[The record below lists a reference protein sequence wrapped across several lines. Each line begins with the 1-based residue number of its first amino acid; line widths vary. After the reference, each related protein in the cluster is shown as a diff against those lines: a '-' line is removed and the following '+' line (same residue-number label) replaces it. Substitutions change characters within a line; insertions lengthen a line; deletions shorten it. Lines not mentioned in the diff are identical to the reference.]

1 MKNRYLA
8 LVVMAV
14 VVLFGSRLQAAEA
27 DVAKDIEML
36 KQKIVELEQKLQEQ
50 KIAQQKYAR
59 KVAEEVHEEIE
70 ESLEERFGTLEIHG
84 GAILYYQDSRTDELN
99 GENSDSPSDA
109 GFTADIELTWK
120 PPCRCR
126 RRGVLCAYSRR
137 QRYRSRPHRR
147 RGHQAGR
154 RAAGQLEHDRRRQL

>member
-120 PPCRCR
+120 PPCQLPKT
-126 RRGVLCAYSRR
+126 GSSLCVFTPATVPEQTAPAAGAS
-137 QRYRSRPHRR
+137 SRPTCCWPT
-147 RGHQAGR
+147 
-154 RAAGQLEHDRRRQL
+154 